1 MSPKISKNKTLR
13 RILNAIVFL
22 FLLYVFFLSIKLI
35 GITCKFL
42 GKDVVKHFL
51 ANTSSPLV
59 GLFVGIL
66 TTSIAQSSSFT
77 TSLVVGFV
85 GSGILPLTFAV
96 PIIMGANIG
105 TTVTNT
111 IIAIG
116 QIKWRSEFRRAIS
129 AAVVHDFFNILTVL
143 VLLPIELKFHY
154 LLKSA
159 TWFSAVFENM
169 GGVKLVSPISMWVKP
184 VAKFIKAFIVHTL
197 NIPKPWS
204 VIILFAISLGMLFGA
219 LIFIVKFLRSAMISK
234 VEVMIDKYIFK
245 NGAIAMGLGFLVTAI
260 VQSSSITT
268 SLIVPLAGAGLLSLE
283 KAFPFTLGANV
294 GTTVTALM
302 ASLVLTGDGQ
312 TAALTAALVH
322 LLFNINGII
331 VFYVIKPLRAIPLL
345 FARKFGEVCEKKRR
359 YAILYLIS
367 VFGLLPLIV
376 VLIRR

>member
-1 MSPKISKNKTLR
+1 MFKKIGNKIIR
-13 RILNAIVFL
+13 RIINVLMFL
-22 FLLYVFFLSIKLI
+22 SLLYIFFLSIKLV
-35 GITCKFL
+35 GVTCKFL
-42 GKDVVKHFL
+42 GKDIVKHFL
-51 ANTSSPLV
+51 ADTSSPLI
-59 GLFVGIL
+59 GLFIGIL

-85 GSGILPLTFAV
+85 GSGVLPLSYAV

-116 QIKWRSEFRRAIS
+116 QIKWRSEFKRAIS
-129 AAVVHDFFNILTVL
+129 AAVVHDFFNILTVM

-154 LLKSA
+154 LSNMA
-159 TWFSAVFENM
+159 TNLSVLFENI

-184 VAKFIKAFIVHTL
+184 VAKFIKHLIVEIWH
-197 NIPKPWS
+197 IPKPWS
-204 VIILFAISLGMLFGA
+204 VVLLFIISLTMLFSA
-219 LIFIVKFLRSAMISK
+219 LIFIVKFLRSTMISK
-234 VEVMIDKYIFK
+234 VEVMIDQYIFK

-312 TAALTAALVH
+312 TAALTTALVH
-322 LLFNINGII
+322 LLFNINGILI
-331 VFYVIKPLRAIPLL
+331 FYVVKPLRVLPLF
-345 FARKFGEVCEKKRR
+345 FATKFGEICEKRRR
-359 YAILYLIS
+359 YAIVYLIS

-376 VLIRR
+376 VLLGR